1 MMTDSSSNSVD
12 EFFFLT
18 AIAVSL
24 KLSNKGKQKKNKNY
38 QKFKSRSQ
46 QSLSDFSVN
55 LFVDLSRVCFPSME
69 IGKSTTLTSALLKV
83 ICPERAFHPQ
93 KYILNSAI
101 CNSKSLCKGGVS
113 DTSSLS

>member
-38 QKFKSRSQ
+38 QK
-46 QSLSDFSVN
+46 
-55 LFVDLSRVCFPSME
+55 
-69 IGKSTTLTSALLKV
+69 
-83 ICPERAFHPQ
+83 
-93 KYILNSAI
+93 SAI
-101 CNSKSLCKGGVS
+101 PV
-113 DTSSLS
+113 